1 MPPCDKK
8 MNRFASLIF
17 PAILGLVAGV
27 GHGVLSHHAGLPVS
41 LTEQFLP
48 PIALG
53 QSLQN

>member
-1 MPPCDKK
+1 